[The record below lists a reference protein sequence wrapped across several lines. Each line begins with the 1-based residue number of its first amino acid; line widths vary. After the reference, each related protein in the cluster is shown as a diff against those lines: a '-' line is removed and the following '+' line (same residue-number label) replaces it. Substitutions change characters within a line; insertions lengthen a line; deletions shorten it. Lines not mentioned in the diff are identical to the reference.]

1 MNYLCPSILA
11 ADFWELGKQI
21 ELVEQ
26 AARRICIL
34 MSWMECLC
42 LPYPLE
48 CLSLNACGR
57 NQNFLWMYI

>member
-48 CLSLNACGR
+48 CLS
-57 NQNFLWMYI
+57 